1 MSLSRSGSLALAA
14 FLTAS
19 VAAFPVGENLR
30 TEVSLAGG
38 TISVT
43 YAPTLSAADPVH
55 QPVVSAV
62 GAAPARV
69 RVAVFETNV
78 PVQIGGSSFG
88 RRSATPVQYDAW
100 LEADN
105 GAWLLELADAKDPK
119 AKPIRVPLERQAAS
133 APSAQLV
140 AALVPE
146 SGRHARLVLRWG
158 SAQGSTD
165 VAVAE
170 APRPP
175 GQQAAQAQRAA
186 AAQPAQASQG
196 RLVNRAHDADNSA
209 AARTRLLG
217 QRNETAIVL
226 PGDRRLSVSY
236 PQSFAK
242 GELAANGTVR
252 SGGLSLDGPDFA
264 RLSSTADG
272 AVVTLTQV
280 AVPRLVIDVPLRFG
294 AMTIRTENQVPG
306 FPGAYGLWLKRAGN
320 GWQLVFNN
328 EPDVW
333 GSQHNPKTDAAEI
346 TLQHSE
352 DAAAVARPFSV
363 ALIPDGANGGRLLI
377 VWGVH
382 QWSAPFVAA

>member
-1 MSLSRSGSLALAA
+1 MPLSRCGSLTLAA
-14 FLTAS
+14 LFTAS

-30 TEVSLAGG
+30 SEVSLAGG

-43 YAPTLSAADPVH
+43 YAPTLSAADPAH
-55 QPVVSAV
+55 QPVVSAA
-62 GAAPARV
+62 GALPARV
-69 RVAVFETNV
+69 RVALFETNV

-100 LEADN
+100 LEAAN
-105 GAWLLELADAKDPK
+105 GAWLLEFADAKDPTV
-119 AKPIRVPLERQAAS
+119 KPVRVTLDRQAAS
-133 APSAQLV
+133 TPSAQLV
-140 AALVPE
+140 AALTPE

-158 SAQGSTD
+158 SAQASTD
-165 VAVAE
+165 VAVAD

-175 GQQAAQAQRAA
+175 AQQAAQAQR

-209 AARTRLLG
+209 AARNRLLG

-272 AVVTLTQV
+272 AVVTLTQA

-294 AMTIRTENQVPG
+294 ATTIRTENQVPG
-306 FPGAYGLWLKRAGN
+306 FPGAYALWLKRAGS
-320 GWQLVFNN
+320 GWRLVFNN

-346 TLQHSE
+346 ALQHSE
-352 DAAAVARPFSV
+352 DAAAAARPFSV
-363 ALIPDGANGGRLLI
+363 ALVPDGANGGRLLI

-382 QWSAPFVAA
+382 QWSAQFVI

>member
-1 MSLSRSGSLALAA
+1 MSLSRCGSIALAA
-14 FLTAS
+14 FVTVS
-19 VAAFPVGENLR
+19 VAAFPVGDHLR

-38 TISVT
+38 TIAVT
-43 YAPTLSAADPVH
+43 YAPTLNASDPAH
-55 QPVVSAV
+55 QGVVSAA

-88 RRSATPVQYDAW
+88 RRSTAPVQYDAW
-100 LEADN
+100 LEAAG
-105 GAWLLELADAKDPK
+105 GAWLLEFADAKDPK
-119 AKPIRVPLERQAAS
+119 AKPIRVPIERQAAS

-140 AALVPE
+140 AALVPQ

-158 SAQGSTD
+158 SAQASTD

-170 APRPP
+170 AARPP
-175 GQQAAQAQRAA
+175 AQQAAQAQR

-209 AARTRLLG
+209 AARNRLLG

-272 AVVTLTQV
+272 AVVTLTQA
-280 AVPRLVIDVPLRFG
+280 AVPRLVIDTPLRFG
-294 AMTIRTENQVPG
+294 ATTIRTENQVPG
-306 FPGAYGLWLKRAGN
+306 FPGAYALWLKRAGS
-320 GWQLVFNN
+320 GWRLVFNN

-352 DAAAVARPFSV
+352 DAAAAARPFSV
-363 ALIPDGANGGRLLI
+363 ALMPEGATGGRLLI

-382 QWSAPFVAA
+382 QWSAQFVVG

>member
-1 MSLSRSGSLALAA
+1 MSLSRCGSLAFAA
-14 FLTAS
+14 FFTVS
-19 VAAFPVGENLR
+19 VAAFAAGEHLR

-38 TISVT
+38 TIGVT
-43 YAPTLSAADPVH
+43 YAPTLSAADPAH
-55 QPVVSAV
+55 QAVVSAA
-62 GAAPARV
+62 GATTARV

-100 LEADN
+100 LEAAS

-119 AKPIRVPLERQAAS
+119 ARPIRVPLERQALS

-158 SAQGSTD
+158 AAQASTD

-170 APRPP
+170 TPRPAA
-175 GQQAAQAQRAA
+175 QVAQAQRAA
-186 AAQPAQASQG
+186 GAQPAQASQG

-217 QRNETAIVL
+217 QRNETAMVL

-242 GELAANGTVR
+242 SELAANGTVR

-272 AVVTLTQV
+272 AVVTLTQA

-294 AMTIRTENQVPG
+294 ATTIRTENQVPG

-320 GWQLVFNN
+320 GWHLVFNN

-333 GSQHNPKTDAAEI
+333 GSQHNPKTDAFEI
-346 TLQHSE
+346 ALQHAE
-352 DAAAVARPFSV
+352 DAGAAARPFSV
-363 ALIPDGANGGRLLI
+363 ALIPDGATRGRLLI

-382 QWSAPFVAA
+382 QWSAPFVTG